1 MKNTI
6 DSRYTNGIKTEV
18 QAKAF
23 TDKAIKGITPII
35 ASKILEK
42 CKEKG
47 IVSSRKVDLWVGDIF
62 APIVGWYYDP
72 QRTEYCHS
80 KIKRHILKHAN

>member
-6 DSRYTNGIKTEV
+6 ASRYKNSIKTES

-23 TDKAIKGITPII
+23 TDKAIKGITPRV
-35 ASKILEK
+35 ASVIKEK
-42 CKEKG
+42 CKEDG
-47 IVSSRKVDLWVGDIF
+47 VVSPHKIDIWIHDIF
-62 APIVGWYYDP
+62 TPIVGWYYDP
-72 QRTEYCHS
+72 QRTEYCHT